1 MNLKWFVLP
10 SLGLVM
16 TCAFASQPIVL
27 DNESIGDPLSTT
39 ATAAPQPSPS
49 ADTPN
54 SATNSSEDQVQR
66 DRILKGRKY
75 SLKERVELEKAAL
88 KESNKKEGED
98 FLATNKAKKDVVTL
112 PTGVQYRVLRAGKG
126 IKPTEQSKVMCRYK
140 GYLVDGS
147 TFDKTDER
155 RPSLMNV
162 AGFVPGLRE
171 AVKLMPTGSK
181 WEIVVPPELGFGPV
195 GNRGVGGN
203 AVVIY
208 QMEILSV
215 KI

>member
-1 MNLKWFVLP
+1 
-10 SLGLVM
+10 
-16 TCAFASQPIVL
+16 
-27 DNESIGDPLSTT
+27 
-39 ATAAPQPSPS
+39 
-49 ADTPN
+49 
-54 SATNSSEDQVQR
+54 
-66 DRILKGRKY
+66 
-75 SLKERVELEKAAL
+75 
-88 KESNKKEGED
+88 
-98 FLATNKAKKDVVTL
+98 
-112 PTGVQYRVLRAGKG
+112 
-126 IKPTEQSKVMCRYK
+126 MCRYK